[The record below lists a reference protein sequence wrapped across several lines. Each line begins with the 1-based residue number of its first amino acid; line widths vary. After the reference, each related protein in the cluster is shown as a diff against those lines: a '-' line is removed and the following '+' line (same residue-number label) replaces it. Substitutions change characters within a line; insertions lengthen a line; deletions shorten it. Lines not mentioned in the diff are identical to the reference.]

1 MDKPTFDELEKENR
15 ELRKKIAAM
24 QGKRPEEDYLVSTPI
39 ELIPINYQIL
49 DTDGKLLF
57 VNDFWLETLGYSEKE
72 IEGVSFSDFIIPN
85 DREKFSNAFNI
96 LKNDFAS
103 FKKTELTLTGKD
115 GSYIHILLNGKRSNK
130 TGHFHFA
137 FKDITEIVQVKDIL
151 EEKQEQLNIAQH
163 VGQIGSWQLDPE
175 KGIVTA
181 SEEAFSIYGLPY
193 NEKGI
198 SLDEIQK
205 YVVPDD
211 RKTVDQAIKDL
222 LEKNSIY
229 NQVFSIVRDS
239 NGNKEYRIV
248 RSRARLF
255 NLKSSPGVKV
265 IGSIQDITETKRVEE
280 ELIRAKERAEES
292 DRLKTAF
299 LANMS
304 HEIRTPMNAILG
316 FSELINIGDITPEQR
331 REYTRIIN
339 TKGKQLLTL
348 IDDIIEVAKFESG
361 HLNISKSEVNLN
373 RLMEEIESAARE
385 KRSQLKKESI
395 EIRPDIPYNLGIGN
409 IYTDSGRL
417 QQVMLNLIDNALKF
431 TEHGYVQFGYSMK
444 DNKAIQFYVKDTGI
458 GLSKENQRII
468 FNRFRQIE
476 LTASRLYAGSGLGLT
491 ISKGIV
497 ELLGGRIWIESEQ
510 GKGTTFYFTI
520 PYQKPQAKK
529 SEAEPQETN
538 LTEYNWK
545 NKVILVAEDEEVNF
559 RFLEAVLSRTEVQLI
574 NAVNGRQAID
584 LVKNINKI
592 DLILMDI
599 KMPEMN
605 GYDATREIKKIRP
618 DIPVIAQTA
627 FSMQNDRE
635 KSLEAGC
642 DDYIP
647 KPIDIH
653 NLMSKISHFLT
664 ERQQSRDLNYDG
676 SSLN

>member
-15 ELRKKIAAM
+15 ELRKKIAAL
-24 QGKRPEEDYLVSTPI
+24 QEKRSDEDWLVTTPI

-49 DTDGKLLF
+49 DTEGRLLF
-57 VNDFWLETLGYSEKE
+57 VNDFWMDTLGYSKKE
-72 IEGVSFSDFIIPN
+72 INNLLFTDLIIPE
-85 DREKFSNAFNI
+85 DRENFNSNFEKLNKDFSTLKKINLRLT
-96 LKNDFAS
+96 LKN
-103 FKKTELTLTGKD
+103 
-115 GSYIHILLNGKRSNK
+115 GSHIHILLNGKRSGK
-130 TGHFHFA
+130 TGHLHFA
-137 FKDITEIVQVKDIL
+137 FKDITELIEIKDIL
-151 EEKQEQLNIAQH
+151 EEKQELLKLAQH

-175 KGIVTA
+175 TNIVTA
-181 SEEAFSIYGLPY
+181 SEEAFKIYGIPFQ
-193 NEKGI
+193 EKGMP
-198 SLDEIQK
+198 LEEIQK
-205 YVVPDD
+205 YVITED
-211 RKTVDQAIKDL
+211 RKYLDQALKEL
-222 LEKNSIY
+222 LEKESIY
-229 NQVFSIVRDS
+229 NQVFTIIREAKGS
-239 NGNKEYRIV
+239 KEYRIL

-255 NLKSSPGVKV
+255 NLKGSPGRKV
-265 IGSIQDITETKRVEE
+265 IGSIQDITETKRIEE

-339 TKGKQLLTL
+339 NKGKQLLTL

-373 RLMEEIESAARE
+373 RLMEEIEALTRE
-385 KRSQLKKESI
+385 KRSQFKKESI
-395 EIRPDIPYNLGIGN
+395 EIRPDIPYELDLGN
-409 IYTDSGRL
+409 IYTDPGRL

-431 TEHGYVQFGYSMK
+431 TEHGYVQFGFSMK

-476 LTASRLYAGSGLGLT
+476 LTSSRLYTGSGLGLT
-491 ISKGIV
+491 ISKGII
-497 ELLGGRIWIESEQ
+497 ELLGGRIWIESEP
-510 GKGTTFYFTI
+510 GKGTTFYFTV
-520 PYQKPQAKK
+520 PYQKPQQKH
-529 SEAEPQETN
+529 SEAEPLESG
-538 LTEYNWK
+538 LKEYNWK

-559 RFLEAVLSRTEVQLI
+559 RFLEAVLSRTDVQLI
-574 NAVNGRQAID
+574 NAVNGRQAVD

-605 GYDATREIKKIRP
+605 GYDATREIKKIKP
-618 DIPVIAQTA
+618 DIPIIAQTA
-627 FSMQNDRE
+627 FSMKNDRE
-635 KSLEAGC
+635 KSLDAGC

-647 KPIDIH
+647 KPIDIQ
-653 NLMSKISHFLT
+653 NLMTKISHFLAD
-664 ERQQSRDLNYDG
+664 RPQKGNLPYDDPRV
-676 SSLN
+676 N